1 VVIPGPASA
10 AIIFFGLALG
20 VSAPA
25 LNTDRA
31 ACVNALDRGDFAEAA
46 HVAGSLV
53 RVHPASAEVRV
64 LLARAEIGLNKPQA
78 ALTELHEALRLDPH
92 NLDALYFLS
101 KLTAIL
107 SRQQFLALSE
117 LAPDSP
123 RVHQI
128 HAEALAANGDTA
140 GAERE
145 FLAALERKPGTVSI
159 LIALGDLKRQALQC
173 SEALPWYQKVIEK
186 VPGNYDALYGA
197 GACYLV
203 SKKPAEALP
212 FFRRALNAD
221 PASLAAKMAL
231 GETLLVTGAGSEAV
245 ALLEEAA
252 SADPDLQPLQYLLA
266 RAYQTAGRS
275 ADARQAFQRYR
286 DLSRSKGNAEP
297 LPSERS
303 Q

>member
-1 VVIPGPASA
+1 MVIPGAASA
-10 AIIFFGLALG
+10 AIIFFGLASG
-20 VSAPA
+20 VPAPA
-25 LNTDRA
+25 ANADRT
-31 ACVNALDRGDFAEAA
+31 ACANALDRGDFAEAA
-46 HVAGSLV
+46 HVAESLV
-53 RVHPASAEVRV
+53 RLRPASAEARV
-64 LLARAEIGLNKPQA
+64 LLARAEIGLNKPQG

-107 SRQQFLALSE
+107 SRQEFLTLAE

-128 HAEALAANGDTA
+128 QAEGLAAKGDTA

-145 FLAALERKPGTVSI
+145 FLAALEKKPGTVSI
-159 LIALGDLKRQALQC
+159 LIALGDLKRHTFQYG
-173 SEALPWYQKVIEK
+173 EALPWYQKVLEK
-186 VPGNYDALYGA
+186 VPDDYDGLYGA
-197 GACYLV
+197 GACYLL

-212 FFRRALNAD
+212 LFRRALKAD

-252 SADPDLQPLQYLLA
+252 KADPDLQRLQNLLA
-266 RAYQTAGRS
+266 RAYQIAGRS
-275 ADARQAFQRYR
+275 ADARRAFQRYR
-286 DLSRSKGNAEP
+286 DLSRSEGDAEP
-297 LPSERS
+297 LPPEGR
-303 Q
+303 